1 MADTSVVP
9 ALPATPSGHPNP
21 VVPPPTRE
29 VVLEDEQR
37 AFLMVL
43 RQALSMIV
51 AYIERRYHL
60 RRDCP
65 HCGGPI
71 NKY

>member
-9 ALPATPSGHPNP
+9 ALPASGSP

-65 HCGGPI
+65 HCGQAI